1 MLPYTVHTVH
11 EAVWVILY
19 LPLIV
24 APLFALM
31 AGSLP
36 PTRTTVE
43 HLKDR
48 RLGRLLKTT

>member
-1 MLPYTVHTVH
+1 MLPYTVHG
-11 EAVWVILY
+11 AVWVILY
-19 LPLIV
+19 LPFIL

-36 PTRTTVE
+36 RRVIIVE

-48 RLGRLLKTT
+48 RLGGLLKTT